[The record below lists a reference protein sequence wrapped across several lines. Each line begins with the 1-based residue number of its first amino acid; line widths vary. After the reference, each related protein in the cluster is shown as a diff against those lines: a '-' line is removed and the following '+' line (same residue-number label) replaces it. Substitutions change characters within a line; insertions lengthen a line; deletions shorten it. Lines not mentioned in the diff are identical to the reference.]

1 MRHYPSDSPEALGRI
16 VALSVMA
23 DGAIDQSELRLLDS
37 ERTILNLGLDPDSFD
52 RVFYDFCNDML
63 STAQRTP
70 TGQLELDGATISLLL
85 DEVRSPQLQKGMLR
99 TMMDIV
105 HADRQLAGGE
115 AVLIS
120 QALECWSLD
129 MHQLGT
135 GCVSSRRHRQHGV
148 RA

>member
-23 DGAIDQSELRLLDS
+23 DGAIDPSELRLLDA
-37 ERTILNLGLDPDSFD
+37 ERTILNLGLDPDSFG

-63 STAQRTP
+63 STAQRTS

-135 GCVSSRRHRQHGV
+135 GRVSSQRHRQYGV